1 MRKSGQPA
9 LPGDALRRA
18 RDAGLRFVGWAF
30 FFSVFVNILMLTG
43 PLYMLQVYDRVLA
56 SGSEETL
63 IALSILVA
71 GLYGMMTLL
80 DWSRTRMVARFGAQF
95 QSDLDEPVFRASFSG
110 PDGSGAQRTP
120 PAAAQSDL
128 EAVQG
133 AFTSPAFV
141 SLMDMPFTPLF
152 VAAIFLFHPL
162 LGWLALAGG
171 TILIVVTILNQ
182 LLTHK
187 RSSNAQIVSRQ
198 AQAFSENLFSGQEVV
213 RAQGMLDAVTDRW
226 VRMRVEALRQTI
238 TARDWTG
245 TFTAFTKGFR
255 MFLQSAMLGLG
266 AWLVLQHELTAGA
279 MIAGSILLGRALAPI
294 ESSLGQ
300 WPMVQRA
307 RLGWTSLGKAL
318 AGVTDEQQPMQLPVP
333 KARLAVRQLS
343 VLAPGVQEPIL
354 YNIAFTL
361 EPGQALGVIGR
372 SGSGKSTLAKT
383 VLGLVRPSAGEV
395 RLGGATIE
403 QYGSAQL
410 GRHIGYLPQDP
421 VLFQGTLAENIA
433 RLGPDADPDAV
444 VAAARKANAHEV
456 ILGLPQGYDTVIG
469 SRDSRL
475 SGGQRQRI
483 ALARA
488 LFGDPQMLI
497 LDEPNSALDAEGTE
511 ALNAAVREF
520 KAQGRSVIIMTHR
533 PMAISECDLLAVVDK
548 GRMTAFGPRD
558 EILRSMVQNA
568 DQVKRTIGGAGA

>member
-1 MRKSGQPA
+1 MRNAGQSAVPTDP
-9 LPGDALRRA
+9 LKRA
-18 RDAGLRFVGWAF
+18 RHRGLRFVGWAF
-30 FFSVFVNILMLTG
+30 FFSIFVNILMLTG
-43 PLYMLQVYDRVLA
+43 PLYMLQVYDRVLG
-56 SGSEETL
+56 SRSEETL

-71 GLYGMMTLL
+71 GLFGMMTIL
-80 DWSRTRMVARFGAQF
+80 DWSRTRILARFGAQF
-95 QSDLDEPVFRASFSG
+95 QSDLDEPVFRASFAG
-110 PDGSGAQRTP
+110 PDGAGAQRTP
-120 PAAAQSDL
+120 PGAAQGDL

-133 AFTSPAFV
+133 AFTSPAFI
-141 SLMDMPFTPLF
+141 SLMDMPFTPF
-152 VAAIFLFHPL
+152 FIAAIFLFHPW
-162 LGWLALAGG
+162 LGWLAVAGG
-171 TILIVVTILNQ
+171 SILVAVTVANQ
-182 LLTHK
+182 LLTHA
-187 RSSNAQIVSRQ
+187 RSSDAQIVSRQ
-198 AQAFSENLFSGQEVV
+198 AQSFSENIFSGQEVV
-213 RAQGMLDAVTDRW
+213 RAQGMLDTVTDRW
-226 VRMRVEALRQTI
+226 LRMRVEGLRKTVG
-238 TARDWTG
+238 ARDWTG

-266 AWLVLQHELTAGA
+266 AWLVLQYELTAGA

-307 RLGWTSLGKAL
+307 RLGWSNLGKVLSGASE
-318 AGVTDEQQPMQLPVP
+318 VDPPMRLPVP
-333 KARLAVRQLS
+333 KAQVLVRQLS
-343 VLAPGVQEPIL
+343 VLAPGVKEPIL
-354 YNIAFTL
+354 YNVAFTL
-361 EPGQALGVIGR
+361 DPGQALGIIGR

-383 VLGLVRPSAGEV
+383 ILGLMRPSAGEV

-403 QYGSAQL
+403 QYGAAQL

-421 VLFQGTLAENIA
+421 VLFQGTIAENIA
-433 RLGPDADPDAV
+433 RLAPDADPKAI
-444 VAAARKANAHEV
+444 VAAAEKAKAHEV
-456 ILGLPQGYDTVIG
+456 ILGLSQGYDTVIG

-488 LFGDPQMLI
+488 LYGDPQLLV
-497 LDEPNSALDAEGTE
+497 LDEPNSALDSEGTE

-520 KAQGRSVIIMTHR
+520 KARGKSVIIMTHR

-568 DQVKRTIGGAGA
+568 EQVKRTIGGVGA